1 MKRYSL
7 LAIIILSL
15 STSPLLAKGGGGMGM
30 KDQLDNLEQRI
41 NDVST
46 LINSVTG
53 NPNDLITQRLSIL
66 ERRLNE
72 MSSSSKE
79 DKKGMKDMK
88 GSMHSKLTDRLDT
101 LEQRLN
107 QLMSAQTGSTM
118 SMTDDSVT
126 QRLNKLE
133 LRLNAITTPMRGQ
146 GKMGDSSDQRLSNL
160 ERRLNQLNP
169 QSSGLGTQHDIMVT
183 RLDKLEQNLD
193 DMQELMD
200 RMLQSLTEEPSAKVN
215 EVKNNDKEV
224 AQTPH
229 H

>member
-1 MKRYSL
+1 MKHYSL
-7 LAIIILSL
+7 LAIVILSL
-15 STSPLLAKGGGGMGM
+15 STSPLFAKGGGGMGM

-41 NDVST
+41 SDVST

-53 NPNDLITQRLSIL
+53 NPNDLITQRLNIL

-72 MSSSSKE
+72 MSSSSME
-79 DKKGMKDMK
+79 DKKGMK
-88 GSMHSKLTDRLDT
+88 GGMHSKLVDRLDT

-107 QLMSAQTGSTM
+107 KLMSAQTDSTM
-118 SMTDDSVT
+118 STTDDSVA

-146 GKMGDSSDQRLSNL
+146 GKMGGSLDQRLSNL
-160 ERRLNQLNP
+160 EQRLNQLNP
-169 QSSGLGTQHDIMVT
+169 QSSSLGTQHDILVT

-193 DMQELMD
+193 DMQQLMD
-200 RMLQSLTEEPSAKVN
+200 KMLQSLTAEPSAKVN
-215 EVKNNDKEV
+215 DEVKNNDKEV
-224 AQTPH
+224 APTQH

>member
-7 LAIIILSL
+7 LAIVILSL

-53 NPNDLITQRLSIL
+53 NPNDLINQRLNIL

-79 DKKGMKDMK
+79 DKKGMK
-88 GSMHSKLTDRLDT
+88 GGMHSKLVDRLDT
-101 LEQRLN
+101 LEQRLS
-107 QLMSAQTGSTM
+107 QLMSTQTGSTM
-118 SMTDDSVT
+118 STTDDPVT

-146 GKMGDSSDQRLSNL
+146 GKMGGSLDQRLSNM
-160 ERRLNQLNP
+160 EQRLNQLNP

-193 DMQELMD
+193 DMQQLMD
-200 RMLQSLTEEPSAKVN
+200 KMLQSLTEEHSAKVN

-224 AQTPH
+224 AQTQH